1 MEMFHAARSARAR
14 PHARGRHRARHLGTA
29 VAALAVAGLLLG
41 ACSTA
46 SSSGGPAGTNGSGAA
61 AGVSAELAAIAA
73 KVQSGKG
80 ATFKA
85 TYKSTGTNSSGTIVF
100 AQKPPKSSFS
110 SGSTQLIDNGS
121 TTYICTAESATTTCL
136 ASSGSTNPLAG
147 VLGLFN
153 GATITTFLQ
162 TARAQAA
169 AHAAGYTLSYSTAS
183 YAGQP
188 SKCVTA
194 KGPSG
199 ASKYCVTDSGIVA
212 YVSTPDGNV
221 FELTDYS
228 TDVPDAQFQLPA
240 GATTQTLPPGVSIP

>member
-1 MEMFHAARSARAR
+1 MTHVAPMTRIRTRRLGAGAA
-14 PHARGRHRARHLGTA
+14 A
-29 VAALAVAGLLLG
+29 VVAVAGLALG
-41 ACSTA
+41 ACSSSSSSSSSAAGGAA
-46 SSSGGPAGTNGSGAA
+46 SS
-61 AGVSAELAAIAA
+61 GVNAQLSAIAA

-85 TYKSTGTNSSGTIVF
+85 TYKSTGSSSGTFVF
-100 AQKPPKSSFS
+100 AQKPPKTYFT
-110 SGSTQLIDNGS
+110 SGDSQLIDTGT
-121 TTYICTAESATTTCL
+121 TTYICSGSSGTPTCI
-136 ASSGSTNPLAG
+136 ASSGSSNPLAG

-169 AHAAGYTLSYSTAS
+169 AHAAGYTLSYSDAT

-194 KGPSG
+194 TGPSG
-199 ASKYCVTDSGIVA
+199 TSKYCVTDSGIIA
-212 YVSTPDGNV
+212 YVSTPGGNV
-221 FELTDYS
+221 FELTDYTTS
-228 TDVPDAQFQLPA
+228 LSDSDFQLPA